1 MTAYPHIIARRR
13 GRTGREFPDLSNRRQ
28 LPPPAIKVKNEI
40 TREKF
45 TGFLEWLSPG
55 GEGAGEAYERLRDRL
70 CIFFSQRGRPFPD
83 ELADE
88 TINRVM
94 LKAGEEEIENKL
106 AYCYGVARNVLRE
119 SWRRDR
125 RHADVEEV
133 AAVAAPPAAQSFS
146 NDCLEKC
153 LGELPPESRVL
164 ILDYFSEDK
173 TQKIELRQ
181 RISERLE
188 TTQTAL
194 RMRVARVKQRLKLCI
209 QECMC

>member
-1 MTAYPHIIARRR
+1 MTAYPHIIAPRRS
-13 GRTGREFPDLSNRRQ
+13 RTGRESLDLSNRRR
-28 LPPPAIKVKNEI
+28 LPPPAIKVKSEI

-45 TGFLEWLSPG
+45 ASFLEWLSPG
-55 GEGAGEAYERLRDRL
+55 GEGAGEAYERLRYSL
-70 CIFFSQRGRPFPD
+70 CTFFSLRGRPFAD

-133 AAVAAPPAAQSFS
+133 ADAAAPPAAQGFS
-146 NDCLEKC
+146 NECLEKC
-153 LGELPPESRVL
+153 LGELSPESRVL
-164 ILDYFSEDK
+164 ILDYFSEEK
-173 TQKIELRQ
+173 TAKIETRQ

-194 RMRVARVKQRLKLCI
+194 RARVSRLKHRLKLCI